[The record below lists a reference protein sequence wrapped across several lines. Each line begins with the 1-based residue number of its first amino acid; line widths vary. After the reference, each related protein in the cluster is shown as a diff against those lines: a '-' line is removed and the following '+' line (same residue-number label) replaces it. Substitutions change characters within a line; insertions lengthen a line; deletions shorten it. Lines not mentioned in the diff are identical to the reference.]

1 MHLVGVDHVCR
12 TKLVEEKLLK
22 LTGVIS
28 VEHVNNGGTNSG
40 EESGPGTSELFW
52 VKSSVS
58 VHVEVLEMHADV
70 SRGKVRDYIKNG

>member
-1 MHLVGVDHVCR
+1 M
-12 TKLVEEKLLK
+12 EEKLLK
-22 LTGVIS
+22 FTVVIS

-70 SRGKVRDYIKNG
+70 SRSKVRD